1 VAATL
6 IFIIS
11 AVIVDHMS
19 GKVYIPIITQRNNFS
34 TQMSVSGPAY
44 ATGKS
49 LAQTLCMYMY
59 SGAIQTTTTSLTE
72 ATFYELL
79 DEGDIFGECLLN

>member
-1 VAATL
+1 
-6 IFIIS
+6 
-11 AVIVDHMS
+11 
-19 GKVYIPIITQRNNFS
+19 
-34 TQMSVSGPAY
+34 MSVSGPAY

>member
-1 VAATL
+1 ML
-6 IFIIS
+6 ILIVS

-19 GKVYIPIITQRNNFS
+19 GKVYTQIIEHRNNFS

-59 SGAIQTTTTSLTE
+59 SGNIQSTTTSLTE
-72 ATFYELL
+72 ATFYEML
-79 DEGDIFGECLLN
+79 DEGDIFGTC